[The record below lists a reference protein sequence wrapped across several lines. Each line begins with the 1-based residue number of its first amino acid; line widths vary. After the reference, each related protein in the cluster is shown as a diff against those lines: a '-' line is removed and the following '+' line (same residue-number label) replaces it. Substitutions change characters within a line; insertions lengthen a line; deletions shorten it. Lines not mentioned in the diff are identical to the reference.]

1 MTPGEDGFETP
12 VAKSAGLWPRPPRL
26 WSYSSLREAEEC
38 PRRWMLSR
46 AAYPEIW
53 SGRGYP
59 PRPNLSALLGD
70 VVHRVLEIVLREF
83 HARGC
88 VSLGDPSAVVILKEL
103 GGYSKL
109 AERAIHELVDPLAY
123 NPRAAARLDGLRAAL
138 LAKVPEIRQRVQ
150 AVISRIALLH
160 ASDTAREAPPTG
172 ERWPLGVGT
181 HPEAALQATDLRL
194 AGRADL
200 ITLTEDGCEITDY
213 KTGAPDPHHADQ
225 VRTYALLWAHDGVL
239 NPSALPVVRLVLAYP
254 THDVDVDV
262 PTGAELA
269 LAAAEMAV
277 RIDAADRALQ
287 ERPPEARPAEDICRL
302 CGVRQL
308 CEDYWADVAL
318 APTAGGSTGEPQ
330 WFDLEATVAS
340 QNGPRSWLV
349 TRDSDQSTTLLRT
362 PSEETTFRVG
372 DRVRLLNLLRGDDP
386 EAMPVGS
393 MTQASEVFVLA
404 AQG

>member
-1 MTPGEDGFETP
+1 
-12 VAKSAGLWPRPPRL
+12 
-26 WSYSSLREAEEC
+26 
-38 PRRWMLSR
+38 
-46 AAYPEIW
+46 
-53 SGRGYP
+53 
-59 PRPNLSALLGD
+59 
-70 VVHRVLEIVLREF
+70 
-83 HARGC
+83 
-88 VSLGDPSAVVILKEL
+88 VVILKNL

-109 AERAIHELVDPLAY
+109 AERAIRELVDPLAD
-123 NPRAAARLDGLRAAL
+123 NPRAAARLGGLRAAL

-150 AVISRIALLH
+150 SVVSRTALQSAPSIA
-160 ASDTAREAPPTG
+160 SNAPPAG

-181 HPEAALQATDLRL
+181 HPEAALHATDLRL
-194 AGRADL
+194 AGRVDL
-200 ITLTEDGCEITDY
+200 ITLAEDGCEITDY
-213 KTGAPDPHHADQ
+213 KTGAADSHHADQ

-239 NPSALPVVRLVLAYP
+239 NPSALPVRRLVLSYP

-262 PTGAELA
+262 PTDAELA
-269 LAAAEMAV
+269 IAAAEMAG

-287 ERPPEARPAEDICRL
+287 ERPPEARPAEGICGL

-308 CEDYWADVAL
+308 CEDYWAEVAV

-349 TRDSDQSTTLLRT
+349 TRDGDQSTTLLRT

-372 DRVRLLNLLRGDDP
+372 DRVRLLNLLRGNDP

-393 MTQASEVFVLA
+393 MTQASEVFVLE